1 MNKNSLTHKI
11 LGPEL
16 LSTTKVKVYAQDM
29 NRLVDIKEAGSSFTA
44 LADDALAGQEV
55 VFSQDGKPVL
65 KLVPVDGSESIS
77 DSEEKMN
84 RPLGAWAHYDPNFDF
99 DAWDALDEDVR
110 KLFKHLK

>member
-1 MNKNSLTHKI
+1 MNKNSLTQKI
-11 LGPEL
+11 LGTEL
-16 LSTTKVKVYAQDM
+16 LSTGKARVYAQDM
-29 NRLVDIKEAGSSFTA
+29 IRLVDIKDAGSSFPA
-44 LADDALAGQEV
+44 LVDDALAGQEV
-55 VFSQDGKPVL
+55 IFSQDGNPVL
-65 KLVPVDGSESIS
+65 KLVPIDGSESIS